1 MMDEIKAEI
10 MQKQLAMKEAK
21 INQKISQLEH
31 KKKQKKLEHECI
43 NVENEH
49 RKKRNQMEAQLTRET
64 KINNYLLTEAE
75 KEKKVQQT
83 LMSKQQYH
91 ELQKQ

>member
-1 MMDEIKAEI
+1 
-10 MQKQLAMKEAK
+10 MKEAK

-49 RKKRNQMEAQLTRET
+49 RKKRNQMEA
-64 KINNYLLTEAE
+64 
-75 KEKKVQQT
+75 
-83 LMSKQQYH
+83 
-91 ELQKQ
+91 

>member
-1 MMDEIKAEI
+1 VEDKLEKKKMMDEIKAEI

-49 RKKRNQMEAQLTRET
+49 RKKRNQMEA
-64 KINNYLLTEAE
+64 
-75 KEKKVQQT
+75 
-83 LMSKQQYH
+83 
-91 ELQKQ
+91 